1 MDRGEYPNGM
11 KFSSAEIV
19 STPILAKVFE
29 ANDLE
34 QYLTLQEFSDA
45 IFILESNPSIQL
57 LDQEYQARLSD
68 TKMPLIDRQLLEE
81 EYRAQREA
89 LKVADFSLNLLRHET
104 AGSIPGGL
112 ASKVLTDI
120 LATWAENA
128 DQRKG
133 ALKYRTAV
141 YSRNFVRKDV
151 IAAED
156 YIVGVDIL
164 RSKINQLLDNIKKV
178 SQIPGANVVRVGE
191 KRISLAEVEANLRD
205 SLNFKLRP
213 LVGLIRSAGLLK
225 DSESTLLYVEK
236 RLFDIKLESE
246 ESDQRVRIL
255 QDALNQYM
263 QEKGSRLLQPGEGRG
278 TGLLGPSTP
287 ALIPQLGASF
297 LDRLIEMST
306 ESNDVVFRQSITERV
321 IQEGLKKAS
330 LDRETAYYQDLLT
343 TIRGISKRRSSQ
355 GPVER
360 VKSKSE
366 AVLNDLLQA
375 LDDLQSIYQE
385 LSAQHL
391 NPRTLLYEILE
402 PAEASSERSIPL
414 TSMALYGAIILF
426 LTFFITVLGCFLH
439 SSFRD
444 WSASTVP
451 ETVPKTSK

>member
-1 MDRGEYPNGM
+1 MSGPNQKEQAPRPETAYPATPTYWEDDDGISLTDLVRRLYRYRIAIATVVTVVAVLYMILSLLLLLLMPVHKTVTLPFRLDFEGVDRGEYPNGM

-81 EYRAQREA
+81 EYRAKREA

-151 IAAED
+151 IEAED

-164 RSKINQLLDNIKKV
+164 RSKINQLLDNIKNV

-191 KRISLAEVEANLRD
+191 KRISLAEVEANC
-205 SLNFKLRP
+205 
-213 LVGLIRSAGLLK
+213 
-225 DSESTLLYVEK
+225 
-236 RLFDIKLESE
+236 
-246 ESDQRVRIL
+246 
-255 QDALNQYM
+255 
-263 QEKGSRLLQPGEGRG
+263 
-278 TGLLGPSTP
+278 
-287 ALIPQLGASF
+287 
-297 LDRLIEMST
+297 
-306 ESNDVVFRQSITERV
+306 
-321 IQEGLKKAS
+321 
-330 LDRETAYYQDLLT
+330 ETAST
-343 TIRGISKRRSSQ
+343 SSC
-355 GPVER
+355 G
-360 VKSKSE
+360 
-366 AVLNDLLQA
+366 
-375 LDDLQSIYQE
+375 
-385 LSAQHL
+385 H
-391 NPRTLLYEILE
+391 
-402 PAEASSERSIPL
+402 
-414 TSMALYGAIILF
+414 
-426 LTFFITVLGCFLH
+426 
-439 SSFRD
+439 
-444 WSASTVP
+444 
-451 ETVPKTSK
+451 

>member
-1 MDRGEYPNGM
+1 M
-11 KFSSAEIV
+11 
-19 STPILAKVFE
+19 
-29 ANDLE
+29 
-34 QYLTLQEFSDA
+34 
-45 IFILESNPSIQL
+45 
-57 LDQEYQARLSD
+57 
-68 TKMPLIDRQLLEE
+68 
-81 EYRAQREA
+81 
-89 LKVADFSLNLLRHET
+89 
-104 AGSIPGGL
+104 
-112 ASKVLTDI
+112 
-120 LATWAENA
+120 
-128 DQRKG
+128 
-133 ALKYRTAV
+133 
-141 YSRNFVRKDV
+141 
-151 IAAED
+151 
-156 YIVGVDIL
+156 
-164 RSKINQLLDNIKKV
+164 
-178 SQIPGANVVRVGE
+178 
-191 KRISLAEVEANLRD
+191 
-205 SLNFKLRP
+205 
-213 LVGLIRSAGLLK
+213 
-225 DSESTLLYVEK
+225 
-236 RLFDIKLESE
+236 
-246 ESDQRVRIL
+246 
-255 QDALNQYM
+255 
-263 QEKGSRLLQPGEGRG
+263 
-278 TGLLGPSTP
+278 
-287 ALIPQLGASF
+287 IPQLGASF